1 MKARHATLPGLALLP
16 ALLVSSP
23 ICAEAANLSK
33 AINDST
39 VNLHFR
45 YRLEHVEQDNALKDA
60 LASTLRSRLTLA
72 TGKAYGFSGLLEV
85 DNVSVLG
92 GETFNSTVH
101 GNSHYSV
108 VADPKGTDINQA
120 ALKYQLSADTSFTLG
135 RQRINHLNQR
145 FLGGVGW
152 RQNEQ
157 TFDGY
162 RLQHAFTPTIKLDLA
177 RLHNVNRVFGPKGPA
192 ANQRGEFTTGLLS
205 WQLSPTQQLAA
216 YGYDLDFND
225 WAVRSSLTY
234 GLDYQGKWA
243 LGEQQSLSLQLAAA
257 RQQDRHDAPLS
268 YQHHYHRLQLSW
280 QQHSLQVIA
289 GTERLA
295 GDGSSAFQTPLATL
309 HAFQGFADL
318 FLVTPNDGLR
328 DQWLGLRHPA
338 GPVQLALNYHRYR
351 SDTDGRR
358 YGSEWN
364 LTASYRFSA
373 QLQGLLKLADYQAS
387 SLAVDNRKVWL
398 MLSYSI

>member
-1 MKARHATLPGLALLP
+1 MKALPVVLLSALPLSVSPTLIADELNSA
-16 ALLVSSP
+16 V
-23 ICAEAANLSK
+23 K
-33 AINDST
+33 QST
-39 VNLHFR
+39 VKVNFR
-45 YRLEHVEQDNALKDA
+45 YRLEQVEQDNALKDA
-60 LASTLRSRLTLA
+60 LASTLRSRLTLN
-72 TGKAYGFSGLLEV
+72 TGSYRGFSALLEV
-85 DNVSVLG
+85 DNVTALG
-92 GETFNSTVH
+92 AQTYNSTVN
-101 GNSHYSV
+101 GNGQYSV
-108 VADPKGTDINQA
+108 VADPTGSDINQA
-120 ALKYQLSADTSFTLG
+120 ALKYQFNDDTSFTMG

-162 RLQHAFTPTIKLDLA
+162 RLQHTFSPGLKLDLA
-177 RLHNVNRVFGPKGPA
+177 RLHNINRIFGPKGPA
-192 ANQRGEFTTGLLS
+192 ANQHGEFYTALLS
-205 WQLSPTQQLAA
+205 WQLQPNHHLAA

-225 WAVRSSLTY
+225 WAIRSSLTY
-234 GLDYQGKWA
+234 GLDYQGKWQLA
-243 LGEQQSLSLQLAAA
+243 EQQQLQWHLSSA

-268 YQHHYHRLQLSW
+268 YQHHYHRLQLNW
-280 QQHSLQVIA
+280 QQHKLQLSA

-328 DQWLGLRHPA
+328 DHWLGLRHPL
-338 GPVQLALNYHRYR
+338 GPVQLALQHHRYN

-364 LTASYRFSA
+364 LTASYRFSE
-373 QLQGLLKLADYQAS
+373 QLQGMLKLADYQAS
-387 SLAVDNRKVWL
+387 SFAVNNRKIWL

>member
-1 MKARHATLPGLALLP
+1 MKSPLFALPCLALVPSL
-16 ALLVSSP
+16 ALAAADSS
-23 ICAEAANLSK
+23 ANTLSAALNESQVK
-33 AINDST
+33 AN
-39 VNLHFR
+39 FR
-45 YRLEHVEQDNALKDA
+45 YRIEHVDQDNALKDA
-60 LASTLRSRLTLA
+60 LASTLRSRLTLT
-72 TGKAYGFSGLLEV
+72 TGQAYGLSGLLEV

-92 GETFNSTVH
+92 GESYNSTVN
-101 GNSHYSV
+101 GNGHYSV

-120 ALKYQLSADTSFTLG
+120 ALKYQLSEDTSFTMG
-135 RQRINHLNQR
+135 RQRVNHLNQR

-157 TFDGY
+157 TYDGY
-162 RLQHAFTPTIKLDLA
+162 RLQHSFTPAITLDLA

-192 ANQRGEFTTGLLS
+192 ANQRGEFYTGLLS
-205 WQLSPTQQLAA
+205 WQLSPNQQLAA

-234 GLDYQGKWA
+234 GLDYQSKWT
-243 LGEQQSLSLQLAAA
+243 LGEQQSLSLHLAAA

-268 YQHHYHRLQLSW
+268 YQHHYHRVQLSW
-280 QQHSLQVIA
+280 QQQKLQLIA

-328 DQWLGLRHPA
+328 DQWLGVRHPA
-338 GPVQLALNYHRYR
+338 GPVQLALNYHRYHN
-351 SDTDGRR
+351 DTDGRR

-364 LTASYRFSA
+364 LTASYRFSN
-373 QLQGLLKLADYQAS
+373 QLQGMLKLADYQAS
-387 SLAVDNRKVWL
+387 NFAVDSRKLWL

>member
-1 MKARHATLPGLALLP
+1 MKSPLIALPCFALLP
-16 ALLVSSP
+16 SLAL
-23 ICAEAANLSK
+23 AAANANPTSLST
-33 AINDST
+33 ALSNSQVQAD
-39 VNLHFR
+39 FR
-45 YRLEHVEQDNALKDA
+45 YRLEHVDQDNALKDA
-60 LASTLRSRLTLA
+60 LASTLRSRLTLT
-72 TGKAYGFSGLLEV
+72 TGQAYGFSGLLEV

-92 GETFNSTVH
+92 GETYHSTVH
-101 GNSHYSV
+101 GNSQYSV
-108 VADPKGTDINQA
+108 VADPKCTDINQA
-120 ALKYQLSADTSFTLG
+120 ALKYQLSADTSFTMG
-135 RQRINHLNQR
+135 RQRVNHLNQR

-243 LGEQQSLSLQLAAA
+243 LSEQQSLSLHLAAA

-338 GPVQLALNYHRYR
+338 GPVQLALNYHRYH

-364 LTASYRFSA
+364 LTASYRFSN
-373 QLQGLLKLADYQAS
+373 QLQAMLKLADYQAS
-387 SLAVDNRKVWL
+387 SFAVDSRKLWL

>member
-1 MKARHATLPGLALLP
+1 MKSPLFALPCLALVPSL
-16 ALLVSSP
+16 AL
-23 ICAEAANLSK
+23 AAANSSANTLSAALNESQLK
-33 AINDST
+33 AN
-39 VNLHFR
+39 FR
-45 YRLEHVEQDNALKDA
+45 YRIEHVDQDNPLKDA
-60 LASTLRSRLTLA
+60 LASTLRSRLTLT

-92 GETFNSTVH
+92 GQTYNSTVN
-101 GNSHYSV
+101 GNGHYSV

-120 ALKYQLSADTSFTLG
+120 ALKYQLSEDTSFTMG
-135 RQRINHLNQR
+135 RQRVNHLNQR

-162 RLQHAFTPTIKLDLA
+162 RLQHSFTPAITLDLA
-177 RLHNVNRVFGPKGPA
+177 LLHNVNRVFGPKGPA
-192 ANQRGEFTTGLLS
+192 ANQRGEFYTGLLS
-205 WQLSPTQQLAA
+205 WQLNPNQQLAA

-268 YQHHYHRLQLSW
+268 YQHHYHRVQLSW
-280 QQHSLQVIA
+280 QQQKLQLIA

-328 DQWLGLRHPA
+328 DYWLGVRHPA
-338 GPVQLALNYHRYR
+338 GPVQLALNYHRYH

-364 LTASYRFSA
+364 LTASYRFSN
-373 QLQGLLKLADYQAS
+373 QLQGMLKLADYQAS
-387 SLAVDNRKVWL
+387 SFAVDSRKLWL